1 MKKILFLSICL
12 LHVLLLPFAGG
23 RAEASDFGERVSGM
37 AEITGLRVSVQD
49 DKVRIVVDAD
59 GEVSFKTSALS
70 NPGRILVDLPNTWLS
85 PKVGKNTQIDSEY
98 AKRVRV
104 AQHDKTTVRI
114 VVESDMGKGRYRVF
128 NLSGNRVVMD
138 FGKVDDAAESAD
150 VSENTPANTDD
161 SVVPE
166 GVPKLDPEDKINI
179 AKYEETDEGDADAVD
194 VQIANLTG
202 LKGRSI
208 TIDPGHGGSDSGAI
222 GPSGL
227 MEKTVTLNVAMEV
240 KRLLEAE
247 GATVYMTRTTDTE
260 VSPKKAHATDIE
272 ELQARCDIANRKK
285 SDIFISIHMDS
296 FSSETATGTTGYYY
310 EKGSKKSFELA
321 DKVRAGLI
329 EQIRTKNRGTRTC
342 NFYVVRHTDM
352 PATLVEVAFISNR
365 REEALLNSKA
375 GILKAAQGIVD
386 GIADYFG

>member
-12 LHVLLLPFAGG
+12 LHVLLLSFAGG

-85 PKVGKNTQIDSEY
+85 PKIGKNTQIDSEY

-114 VVESDMGKGRYRVF
+114 VVETEMGKDRYRVF
-128 NLSGNRVVMD
+128 ALGGNRVVMD

-150 VSENTPANTDD
+150 VSENTSANTDD

-202 LKGRSI
+202 LKGHSI